1 MDRRLVLGCGAVGHD
16 VIEWAVEQPGP
27 LHVVTN
33 DRSRVDVLRDDSVR
47 AVEADPAEPAMYP
60 DAADVV
66 VVAGDDPAENR
77 VAAEAARVR
86 FPDALLVAYTGRGAD
101 PATKRAIQSV
111 ADRVLDHEGSIAE
124 RVLGVASGNPA
135 VRMRKLR
142 HVLRSIDG
150 RLAVIAHDNPDPDA
164 LASAVALVALAADA
178 GVGADAC
185 YFGEISHQENRALVN
200 LLDLDLRNLDPGDS
214 PDEYDGIALV
224 DHSRPG
230 VNDGLPQDTP
240 IDIVVDHHP
249 PRDPVE
255 ARFVDLRTEAGA
267 TSTLLADYLER
278 FGVPPDRTTATA
290 LLYGIRIDTKDFI
303 REASRMDFEAAAYLL
318 AEADE
323 SVLERVETPSMNA
336 EVLETLARAIRN
348 REVRNSALATGVGQ
362 IRDRD
367 ALAQA
372 ADRLLEMEG
381 VSSTLVYGFKNGT
394 VYVSGRARGT
404 DLDLG
409 ETLRDAFDAIGS
421 AGGHADMAGAQIPIG
436 ILADVEEDST
446 ESLAVVVEDIVS
458 ERYFETLEETPTTQH
473 WSLGSDLAYEY
484 PDGTVAALERTEGEE
499 GGEHEERTDR
509 GGRGESGKRA
519 TGAGNGEDGG
529 DMDGADETGDAGDA

>member
-16 VIEWAVEQPGP
+16 VIEWAIERPGR
-27 LHVVTN
+27 LHVVTS
-33 DRSRVDVLRDDSVR
+33 DRSRVDALRDDSVR
-47 AVEADPAEPAMYP
+47 AIEADPAEPAVYP

-77 VAAEAARVR
+77 AAAEAARAR
-86 FPDALLVAYTGRGAD
+86 YPEALLLAYTGRDAD
-101 PATKRAIQSV
+101 PDTKRAIGSV
-111 ADRVLDHEGSIAE
+111 TDRVLDHERSVGE
-124 RVLGVASGNPA
+124 RVLGVANGDPA

-142 HVLRSIDG
+142 GVLRSIEG
-150 RLAVIAHDNPDPDA
+150 RLAVVAHDNPDPDA

-178 GVGADAC
+178 GVDADAC

-200 LLDLDLRNLDPGDS
+200 LLDLELRNLPPGD
-214 PDEYDGIALV
+214 PLEGYEGVALV

-230 VNDGLPQDTP
+230 VNDGLAEETP

-249 PRDPVE
+249 PRAPVE
-255 ARFVDLRTEAGA
+255 ARFVDLRAEAGA

-290 LLYGIRIDTKDFI
+290 LLYGIRIDTKDFT
-303 REASRMDFEAAAYLL
+303 REASGMDFEAAAYLL
-318 AEADE
+318 SEADE

-348 REVRNSALATGVGQ
+348 REVRNSALATGVGP

-372 ADRLLEMEG
+372 ADRLLDMEG
-381 VSSTLVYGFKNGT
+381 VSSTLVYGFKDGT
-394 VYVSGRARGT
+394 VYASGRARGT

-421 AGGHADMAGAQIPIG
+421 AGGHADMAGAQIPLG
-436 ILADVEEDST
+436 ILADVEDDST
-446 ESLAVVVEDIVS
+446 ESLAAVVEDIVS
-458 ERYFETLEETPTTQH
+458 ERYFETLEETPTTPY
-473 WSLGSDLAYEY
+473 WSLGSDLAFEY
-484 PDGTVAALERTEGEE
+484 PDGTAAAIERAEGDESGDE
-499 GGEHEERTDR
+499 SEDR
-509 GGRGESGKRA
+509 GAGR
-519 TGAGNGEDGG
+519 TGADA
-529 DMDGADETGDAGDA
+529 DGA